1 MNGKILGFICPA
13 SRNLFGENLY
23 SLFAFE
29 EFCFVNWLLSF
40 GYVVVL
46 RVKTTVE
53 TSSLGCSMWEEIKSH

>member
-1 MNGKILGFICPA
+1 MNGKILGFICPP

-46 RVKTTVE
+46 RVKSRDFIARLQYV
-53 TSSLGCSMWEEIKSH
+53 GGN